1 MTIDEIKSGES
12 DRLEFKRAL
21 SKDDSKWLKTIVA
34 FANGRGGR
42 ILFGI
47 DSDRSVVGMGE
58 DIFSAKDAIADAIA
72 NGVRPLPPVTIGVMT
87 LSGKSIIV
95 LEVSQG
101 MQCPYYLR
109 SKGDT
114 DGVYVRYDAT
124 TRPADENIL
133 RELRLDGAGRSFD
146 QIEARGLSVSERDIE
161 KLCTAMRRTAKRN
174 AKTDE
179 QRKSVK
185 PLTKAQL
192 VKWGV
197 LLERGGELL
206 PTWAFV
212 LLSGNARLSP
222 HVKCGIFKG
231 TDRTFFVD
239 RREFDSPVQ
248 DQVESAVQYVL
259 EKINMGARFH
269 GAYREDVYEIPPDS
283 IREII
288 VNAIV
293 HRSYVNAEASPV
305 TVALYDDR
313 LEVTSPGGLPRG
325 MTLAKMLTGYSECRN
340 KALASAFAYMN
351 LIENWGSGVKRY
363 VAEIKAA
370 GLREPEFV
378 EWPNAMR
385 INIYRNKTTPQVTPQ
400 VAHQQGPELGPESN
414 SPSVGDTD
422 GNTVAHQEGPELG
435 PELGPESIAG
445 RILVAL
451 SKSELGKMGLAR
463 AIGQQSI
470 AGKTNLR
477 IREMLSAGLIER
489 TIPDK
494 PTSRFQ
500 KYRLTAKG
508 RAALESL
515 V

>member
-1 MTIDEIKSGES
+1 MTEEIANGES
-12 DRLEFKRAL
+12 DRLEFKRGL
-21 SKDDSKWLKTIVA
+21 TKDDSKWLKTVVA

-42 ILFGI
+42 ILFGV
-47 DSDRSVVGMGE
+47 DSDRSIVGMGE
-58 DIFSAKDAIADAIA
+58 DIFGAKDAIADAMA
-72 NGVRPLPPVTIGVMT
+72 NGVRPLPPVTIGVTT
-87 LSGKSIIV
+87 LAGKSIIV
-95 LEVSQG
+95 LEVGQG

-124 TRPADENIL
+124 TRLADENIL
-133 RELRLDGAGRSFD
+133 KELRLDGAGRSFD
-146 QIEARGLSVSERDIE
+146 QTEARGLSVTERDIE

-179 QRKSVK
+179 QRKGVK
-185 PLTKAQL
+185 PVTKAQL
-192 VKWGV
+192 VKWGI
-197 LLERGGELL
+197 LIERGGELL

-325 MTLAKMLTGYSECRN
+325 MTLAKMLAGYSECRN

-363 VAEIKAA
+363 VTEIKAA
-370 GLREPEFV
+370 GLREPEFI

-385 INIYRNKTTPQVTPQ
+385 VNIYRSKATPQVSTHAVSHA
-400 VAHQQGPELGPESN
+400 VAAHAVTN
-414 SPSVGDTD
+414 TVGDTVTTQD
-422 GNTVAHQEGPELG
+422 
-435 PELGPESIAG
+435 IAQVTAQD
-445 RILVAL
+445 IAQVTAQVKTLLHVLVAAEEDVSSIQL
-451 SKSELGKMGLAR
+451 K
-463 AIGQQSI
+463 IGVRQRRDFMRRYI
-470 AGKTNLR
+470 TPA
-477 IREMLSAGLIER
+477 LSAGLIER

-500 KYRLTAKG
+500 KYRLTDKG
-508 RAALESL
+508 RAALAGSAHHI
-515 V
+515 

>member
-1 MTIDEIKSGES
+1 MTIDEIKIGES

-21 SKDDSKWLKTIVA
+21 SKDDSKWLKTVVA

-197 LLERGGELL
+197 LLERGGEFL

-400 VAHQQGPELGPESN
+400 DIA
-414 SPSVGDTD
+414 
-422 GNTVAHQEGPELG
+422 QEGPTPTVSHAVTHAVAHAVTHAVAHAVSPQIKALLQALKDAQGNAEL
-435 PELGPESIAG
+435 LKVLKLKNRDDLRLRYIAP
-445 RILVAL
+445 A
-451 SKSELGKMGLAR
+451 
-463 AIGQQSI
+463 
-470 AGKTNLR
+470 
-477 IREMLSAGLIER
+477 LSAGLIER

-508 RAALESL
+508 RAALGGL

>member
-1 MTIDEIKSGES
+1 M
-12 DRLEFKRAL
+12 
-21 SKDDSKWLKTIVA
+21 
-34 FANGRGGR
+34 
-42 ILFGI
+42 
-47 DSDRSVVGMGE
+47 
-58 DIFSAKDAIADAIA
+58 
-72 NGVRPLPPVTIGVMT
+72 
-87 LSGKSIIV
+87 
-95 LEVSQG
+95 
-101 MQCPYYLR
+101 
-109 SKGDT
+109 
-114 DGVYVRYDAT
+114 
-124 TRPADENIL
+124 
-133 RELRLDGAGRSFD
+133 
-146 QIEARGLSVSERDIE
+146 
-161 KLCTAMRRTAKRN
+161 
-174 AKTDE
+174 
-179 QRKSVK
+179 
-185 PLTKAQL
+185 
-192 VKWGV
+192 
-197 LLERGGELL
+197 
-206 PTWAFV
+206 
-212 LLSGNARLSP
+212 
-222 HVKCGIFKG
+222 
-231 TDRTFFVD
+231 D

-400 VAHQQGPELGPESN
+400 VAHQQGPESGPESN

-422 GNTVAHQEGPELG
+422 GNTVAHQEGPELR